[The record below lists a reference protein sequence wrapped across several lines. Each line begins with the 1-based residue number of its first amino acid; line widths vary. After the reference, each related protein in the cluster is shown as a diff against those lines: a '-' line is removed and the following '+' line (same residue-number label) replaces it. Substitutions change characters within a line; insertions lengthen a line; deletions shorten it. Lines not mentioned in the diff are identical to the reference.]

1 MSLSLLT
8 DSWFP
13 PELLPD
19 LVNLPFVGLLK
30 SPDVFFFLLRLLLL
44 SQSLLKLLLQKLGTV
59 EGNVL
64 RLCENNLI
72 NRNVAKHLN
81 TNLLQKNVWVEY
93 KPLLRAHSISLWAQW
108 ELKWFASSVFS
119 SLLAPSLQISLCHVT
134 SWPLTPPGSPRL
146 LIPAEAHLTRSARV
160 WGPTVLGQGRSNSGA
175 SSSEQPLCV

>member
-8 DSWFP
+8 YSWFP
-13 PELLPD
+13 SELLPD

-44 SQSLLKLLLQKLGTV
+44 PQSLLKLLLQKLGTE

-64 RLCENNLI
+64 RLCENNLM
-72 NRNVAKHLN
+72 NRNFSSKELM
-81 TNLLQKNVWVEY
+81 WVEY

-108 ELKWFASSVFS
+108 ERKWFASSVFS
-119 SLLAPSLQISLCHVT
+119 SLLAPSLQISWVHVT
-134 SWPLTPPGSPRL
+134 SWPLTPPGSPQL

-160 WGPTVLGQGRSNSGA
+160 WGPTVPGQGRSNSGA